1 MDTRCPNCGKFKL
14 SSFNHYLPMIY
25 IWVILGMLFG
35 YSGLYFLFFIFS
47 FLIPIYILVKIYLS
61 KRVKVQCKYC
71 RYVGYIDKNQ

>member
-1 MDTRCPNCGKFKL
+1 
-14 SSFNHYLPMIY
+14 
-25 IWVILGMLFG
+25 MLFG